1 MVEGMRRLIEYI
13 VWRFGSRG
21 RGPLAY
27 RMLAGALVRDEHGRR
42 GP

>member
-1 MVEGMRRLIEYI
+1 MRRLIDFL

-27 RMLAGALVRDEHGRR
+27 RMLAVLTATERVPRKRL
-42 GP
+42 